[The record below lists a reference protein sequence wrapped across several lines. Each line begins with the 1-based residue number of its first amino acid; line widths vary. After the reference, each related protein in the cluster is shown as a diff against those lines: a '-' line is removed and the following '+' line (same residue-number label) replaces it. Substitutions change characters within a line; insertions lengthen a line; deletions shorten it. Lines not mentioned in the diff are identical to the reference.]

1 MYHQNL
7 GSRRF
12 TSLTWE
18 LLYETPRQFSGP
30 PLSPGGFKSTR
41 GEVRPTFVGRSSSR
55 GSSRSTSSNASS
67 TAAIG
72 SRRQQHAPMPVNAT
86 SRIAAAAF
94 AQEKERL
101 ERKRQEKAEEK
112 ERGRRKERV
121 SNATTI
127 NGDGALHEVGV
138 EDLKKEMELNA
149 GGSSPRQVD
158 LEEEEGEGTTRDRKS
173 SATLSIVLN
182 EFEKEINEGRGRPA
196 EADVEEYMEN
206 PESRIPNVPYKSV
219 THPDVAQPRPDSP
232 VGGPGNLIVAK
243 PSWRKQPIEKF
254 SAKTQKIKQ
263 KFDDRKTS
271 ITQKIPFLRNGSTM
285 DRIKETFKFSRF
297 SHRH

>member
-1 MYHQNL
+1 M
-7 GSRRF
+7 
-12 TSLTWE
+12 
-18 LLYETPRQFSGP
+18 
-30 PLSPGGFKSTR
+30 SPGGFKSSR

-55 GSSRSTSSNASS
+55 GSSRSTSSSASS
-67 TAAIG
+67 NVAIG
-72 SRRQQHAPMPVNAT
+72 SRRQHHAPMPFNAT
-86 SRIAAAAF
+86 SKIAAAAF

-101 ERKRQEKAEEK
+101 ERKRQEKAEQEQ
-112 ERGRRKERV
+112 RGRRKERV

-127 NGDGALHEVGV
+127 NGDGAMHEVGV
-138 EDLKKEMELNA
+138 EDLKEDLKKELELNA

-158 LEEEEGEGTTRDRKS
+158 LEEEEGEGTRDRKS

-206 PESRIPNVPYKSV
+206 PETRIPNVPYKSV
-219 THPDVAQPRPDSP
+219 THPDVAQPRPESP
-232 VGGPGNLIVAK
+232 VGGGNLVLAK

-263 KFDDRKTS
+263 KFDERKTS
-271 ITQKIPFLRNGSTM
+271 ITHKIPFLRNGSTM

-297 SHRH
+297 THRH

>member
-30 PLSPGGFKSTR
+30 PMSPGGFKSTRGR

-55 GSSRSTSSNASS
+55 GSSRSTSSSASS
-67 TAAIG
+67 TVAIG
-72 SRRQQHAPMPVNAT
+72 SRRKHMPMPVNAT
-86 SRIAAAAF
+86 SKIAAAAF

-101 ERKRQEKAEEK
+101 ERKRQEKAEQQ

-127 NGDGALHEVGV
+127 NGDGAMHEVGL
-138 EDLKKEMELNA
+138 EDLKKELELDA
-149 GGSSPRQVD
+149 GGSSPRQVH

-196 EADVEEYMEN
+196 EADIEEYMEN

-219 THPDVAQPRPDSP
+219 THPDVAQPRTDSP
-232 VGGPGNLIVAK
+232 VDGGNMMAVK